1 MRRQSSPNRRRH
13 ARKDRGLKPLRRWA
27 EFLEPRL
34 MLAAD
39 AWISSQSGSWDVAG
53 NWSTGKVPA
62 STDDVTIS
70 QPGVTVTIS
79 DADAAHSLTSSD
91 AIVVSSGSL
100 TLSTA
105 SSTSGALTVDG
116 GATLTSDGVLTLSGD
131 TADNSG
137 TLAVVGG
144 LSFAGAT
151 LTNEASGTIDL
162 QADVGIAA
170 ASGTN
175 IVHNAGLLE
184 KSAGSGTSTV
194 AVDLDNTGTVRT
206 ISGTLSISGAVAQ
219 VSSGALTGGTWDVA
233 DKSTLDLPGAG
244 NLSSNAGTV
253 TLGGPNAVFSKF
265 NSVTTNSGTID
276 LLGTAGFS
284 AAGDFTNSGAF
295 SVASGAFQLNGH
307 QLDNQTGATLTL
319 GNDNALAGIG
329 ALNNSGSFHLAG
341 GSGTMT
347 VGTFN
352 NTGGTITVDSG
363 KLAIGGFGTSTGGS
377 FVVSAGAAV
386 DLTGAG
392 GQPVYTGTYTGSGG
406 GQVQVNS
413 GTLAIGSGGATFD
426 FPKGMFQW
434 TGGQISA
441 LSGQSATLTNTGFIT
456 INTTTGVTIDP
467 ATTLANQGEIDDTG
481 TGALTLGGPL
491 DNQVGGTVV
500 LQNTGGLNGGGTFS
514 NEGTLK
520 KMTGSGAATVGAP
533 FDLNGGTVEADSGKL
548 VLGASQGAGTS
559 TGGSFV
565 VSLGAA
571 VDLTGVGGQPAYTG
585 TYTGSGGGQVQVN
598 FNGVNGGLLLIGS
611 GGATF
616 DFPKGMFQWTG
627 GQISALSGQSA
638 TLTNTG
644 FITINTT
651 SGVTIDAATTLAN
664 QGEIDNTGT
673 GALTLGGPLDNQ
685 AGGTFVLQNTGGLN
699 GGGGTFSNEGTLKM
713 TGSGAA
719 TVGAP
724 FDLNGGTVEADS
736 GDLVLGASGGTSTG
750 GSFVVS
756 LGAAVDLTG
765 VGGQPAYTGTYTGSG
780 GGQVQVDFNAVNGG
794 LLLIGSGGAT
804 FDFPKG
810 MFQWTGGHISARSGQ
825 SATLTNT
832 GFITINTT
840 NGVTIDPATT
850 LANQGEIDNTGTGA
864 LTLGGPL
871 DNQAGGTFVLQNT
884 GGLNGGGTFSNEGT
898 LKMTGSGAATVGA
911 PFDLNGGTVEADSG
925 KLVLGASQ
933 GAGTSTGGSFVV
945 SLGAAV
951 DLTGV
956 GGQPAYTGTYTG
968 SGGGQVQVDFNAV
981 NGGLLL
987 IGSGGATFD
996 FPKGMFQWT
1005 AGQISARSGQ
1015 SATLTNTGFITIN
1028 TTNGVTIDPAT
1039 TLANQGEIDDTG
1051 TGALTVGGPLDNQ
1064 VGGTF
1069 VLQNTGGLNGGGGDG
1084 TFSNEG
1090 TLKMTGSG
1098 AATVGAPFD
1107 LNGGTVEADSGNL
1120 VLGAGAGT
1128 STGGTFDVA
1137 QGGSVDISVPLTF
1150 GSALTI
1156 TGAYTGTGA
1165 GTVSF
1170 SGGTLDIG
1178 IGGATFNFP
1187 GGMFQ
1192 WTGGAISSSL
1202 GDLTNLG
1209 TMNLAGSNEKLFD
1222 NDGTLDN
1229 KGTIIQTGLGNLGLH
1244 SDNTF
1249 ATTLQIDPGAVYQ
1262 IAGDS
1267 GIDNPSSG
1275 GQTAL
1280 VNNGTIEKTAGS
1292 GTSTLLINGSIANT
1306 GTIEAD
1312 SGTLALS
1319 GTLAQLSGT
1328 TLTAGAWNA
1337 MNGAT
1342 LALPSGDTVATN
1354 QAAVTLSGA
1363 GAAITGLAPLAA
1375 NSGALVL
1382 TNGATFSTTRDFAN
1396 NGALSVGP
1404 DSTLAVNGALTQASG
1419 AALAISLAGTPASG
1433 HFGQVTASGAATLG
1447 GTLQLALSGGYSPS
1461 HGDAFQV
1468 LKFASSTAS
1477 FADITGPQFHG
1488 GNLFQ
1493 AQTNATNLTV
1503 TAATAVADLSVTSA
1517 TLVTTS
1523 AQAEQPVTVNY
1534 QVTNLGQGTV
1544 ATTWQDAIFVSTHS
1558 TLDFTAV
1565 LLGHVTHTGAVA
1577 TNGNYSGTLT
1587 APLPLLLPGSYH
1599 VFVEADSQG
1608 IVPDSN
1614 RANNTLAAA
1623 RTFSVSVPTLPLS
1636 PAGGIP
1642 KGLNFTMAKGQ
1653 ELLFQVSVPAG
1664 DDVTIAAGAFG
1675 AANGDAVDG
1684 ISTLVAYGAVPT
1696 SANSLANFV
1705 TSFYPFIS
1713 SVTLDNAQ
1721 AGTYF
1726 IALTDPYGTANDHFT
1741 LSAQELPLAVT
1752 SVSPAQALNLGPVT
1766 MTITGDQF
1774 TPSTTVSLVSLFV
1787 GGPTIPAGLVT
1798 FENSTTLVATFNLLN
1813 AAAQIYNI
1821 EVSDHGK
1828 TFTTQNN
1835 PYEPIDSLFGL
1846 TPPGVTLTVADGAT
1860 GGFSPYYDT
1869 FNPAGW
1875 GVNAS
1880 ILTSVDAPSAVRT
1893 GRVNSLSVNYTS
1905 DAYIGSTV
1913 QAPLFFLSA
1922 NNAEFQLPG
1931 QSGFTS
1937 GSIML
1942 LGIND
1947 SGAAGILPGAARV
1960 PLESL
1965 VGGHGELS
1973 VTQFLGGAAPV
1984 PLESVVGSPA
1994 LVIDPSIKLNF
2005 IATGP
2010 GPVNFQVNVADPE
2023 ATIDWS
2029 SLKSSLEPP
2038 GMPSAAWDAIFA
2050 NFTAT
2055 VSGFTLG
2062 QNGGDTYGLLGSLQ
2076 TVLDNDA
2083 SYLAQIGEP
2092 TADVNALLDFQLQQA
2107 GDFGSIAQRYAPGI
2121 FGLGM
2126 RDPTMTAVND
2136 AQGNVDIVSGGQVR
2150 PFTLQPDGTYLG
2162 APGDDATLKLIDG
2175 AYQLRETNGT
2185 LEVFNASGSLNY
2197 IQDAGG
2203 NKLTY
2208 GYTGTQLTSLTN
2220 SATGDVTTL
2229 AYNSQGLV
2237 SQVTDPEGRVTSLQY
2252 DPAGHL
2258 LSVTTPQGTTSYTY
2272 VTNGTPQQL
2281 NAIATIT
2288 NPDGSQVAFSYD
2300 AKGRLIGQSENGG
2313 ADPLTFSYSVGAI
2326 TMTDAMKDASTVFL
2340 NQGAQMADIT
2350 DPLGNI
2356 FQGNFSTAQQ
2366 PTSISAPGGLTLSFA
2381 YGSLGEPISVI
2392 DPLGKQTSATYNPTF
2407 GGLQSITDPAGNS
2420 LNYSYDPTNGNLRS
2434 VSYADG
2440 SSQQYASNAL
2450 GQVVQFITR
2459 GGQTIGYAYNPNGT
2473 LRSET
2478 FSDGTQDT
2486 FGYDGHR
2493 NLISM
2498 TDATGMTTFQHD
2510 SADRLTK
2517 VSYPNGTFLSY
2528 KYNAQS
2534 QRIQMQDQ
2542 TGFTVN
2548 YTYNPLG
2555 QLLKLTDGS
2564 GNLIVSYQ
2572 YDPVGRVAS
2581 ESFGNNAA
2589 TKYTY
2594 DGDNNVLSIDNLAA
2608 DGSTQSSYVYTYNSQ
2623 NLPVTMTTST
2633 GKFTYGYDADGQ
2645 LVSVETPSGQ
2655 TMTYRY
2661 DAAGNRVAVV
2671 ASGQTNSY
2679 TTNNLNEYTQV
2690 GNTTYQYDTNG
2701 DLISS
2706 TNSGGMTTY
2715 RYNVL
2720 GQLTSVV
2727 SPSGTTTYQCNAL
2740 GQLYSEDVNGTV
2752 TDLLNDPT
2760 ALNAVVGQ
2768 FSTAGSALAQYA
2780 YGLGLVSQT
2789 TAGGSSNFYSFDANG
2804 STTQL
2809 TGPTGSVLD
2818 SYSYLPFGEQLS
2830 ATGSA
2835 PNPFTYVGQLGVTS
2849 SANGSG
2855 LYHMGYRWYD
2865 AGLGRFVQPDPTG
2878 IGGGDTN
2885 LYRYVNNS
2893 PVSNRD
2899 PAGLQGRDDS
2909 IISLTPGQV
2918 SGLVNLGL
2926 TLIGATGAAGGAWIS
2941 TIAGAGTAAGAAE
2954 VSSAVIGTAFTT
2966 TTTIVPITTFATNA
2980 FGETLAWTA
2989 VSGTAT
2995 VTTTTGTAIV
3005 GVTGAASETTLAGV
3019 ASAAAGGTVT
3029 ALAGA
3034 AVAGAGATLAGYE
3047 IGVHVIKPVVFPN
3060 GNLGDAIVKY
3070 FYSKPQDVLPDA
3082 AKKRLADGFK
3092 PSSHTHSTSSQANDP
3107 NLITGPA
3114 GFGSQAF
3121 VSGIASLPYRIDFE
3135 NQPTATA
3142 AADTVTVTQQLD
3154 PNLDL
3159 STFQLGN
3166 IGFGNTAVQVPA
3178 GLTSYNIRV
3187 TLPSTAPGAG
3197 PNGLLVDVSAS
3208 LNVQTGLV
3216 TWTLTSL
3223 DPVTMDSP
3231 LSPAEGLLPPDD
3243 ANGDGE
3249 GFVSYTILPKA
3260 SAKTGTVVNA
3270 QASVVFDTNAPL
3282 STAPISNTIDAVAP
3296 TSSVTVLPTDS
3307 PPNFTVSWSGQDDA
3321 GGSGIASFS
3330 VYVSDNNAPFTPLLT
3345 DTTATSTVFTGH
3357 PGHTY
3362 DFFSVATDNAGN
3374 IEANPLHAQTT
3385 TTVVTSLPASA
3396 VNALPSTSP
3405 LSFTVSWSA
3414 SGLGGP
3420 GAPTFSVFVSDNGG
3434 PFTAFQTDT
3443 TATSATF
3450 TGQPGH
3456 SYGFYSVATD
3466 SVGNVQ
3472 ATPTAAQATT
3482 TVSVAHP
3489 TSSVNPLPAVSPL
3502 SFTVSWSASGLGGSG
3517 PPTFN
3522 VFVSDNGGPFT
3533 AFQTGVTATS
3543 ATFTGKPG
3551 HSYGFYSVVTDSE
3564 GNVQATPTAAQ
3575 ATTAL
3580 PADLN
3585 SLYVAAVYN
3594 DVLGRAP
3601 DAGGLAFWSQ
3611 QIDKGGP
3618 IGSVAQAIAHSSEYY
3633 TTFVIDPDYLKL
3645 LGRAADSAGIQFWVQ
3660 KMDGGLTDQELE
3672 AGFVASDEFFNKAG
3686 GTNSDWVDA
3695 VYQLLLGRAADQN
3708 GQSFWDARLA
3718 AGVTRGQVASQ
3729 IANSQENNT
3738 NLINADYFHY
3748 LGRAADQGGLTF
3760 WLAEFAAG
3768 QTNEDVIA
3776 GFTGSAEYY
3785 KERTTGG

>member
-520 KMTGSGAATVGAP
+520 
-533 FDLNGGTVEADSGKL
+533 
-548 VLGASQGAGTS
+548 
-559 TGGSFV
+559 
-565 VSLGAA
+565 
-571 VDLTGVGGQPAYTG
+571 
-585 TYTGSGGGQVQVN
+585 
-598 FNGVNGGLLLIGS
+598 
-611 GGATF
+611 
-616 DFPKGMFQWTG
+616 
-627 GQISALSGQSA
+627 
-638 TLTNTG
+638 
-644 FITINTT
+644 
-651 SGVTIDAATTLAN
+651 
-664 QGEIDNTGT
+664 
-673 GALTLGGPLDNQ
+673 
-685 AGGTFVLQNTGGLN
+685 
-699 GGGGTFSNEGTLKM
+699 
-713 TGSGAA
+713 
-719 TVGAP
+719 
-724 FDLNGGTVEADS
+724 
-736 GDLVLGASGGTSTG
+736 
-750 GSFVVS
+750 
-756 LGAAVDLTG
+756 
-765 VGGQPAYTGTYTGSG
+765 
-780 GGQVQVDFNAVNGG
+780 
-794 LLLIGSGGAT
+794 
-804 FDFPKG
+804 
-810 MFQWTGGHISARSGQ
+810 
-825 SATLTNT
+825 
-832 GFITINTT
+832 
-840 NGVTIDPATT
+840 
-850 LANQGEIDNTGTGA
+850 
-864 LTLGGPL
+864 
-871 DNQAGGTFVLQNT
+871 
-884 GGLNGGGTFSNEGT
+884 
-898 LKMTGSGAATVGA
+898 
-911 PFDLNGGTVEADSG
+911 
-925 KLVLGASQ
+925 
-933 GAGTSTGGSFVV
+933 
-945 SLGAAV
+945 
-951 DLTGV
+951 
-956 GGQPAYTGTYTG
+956 
-968 SGGGQVQVDFNAV
+968 
-981 NGGLLL
+981 
-987 IGSGGATFD
+987 
-996 FPKGMFQWT
+996 
-1005 AGQISARSGQ
+1005 
-1015 SATLTNTGFITIN
+1015 
-1028 TTNGVTIDPAT
+1028 
-1039 TLANQGEIDDTG
+1039 
-1051 TGALTVGGPLDNQ
+1051 
-1064 VGGTF
+1064 
-1069 VLQNTGGLNGGGGDG
+1069 
-1084 TFSNEG
+1084 
-1090 TLKMTGSG
+1090 KMTGSG